1 MKKDA
6 VSAKKGLRVPGTNL
20 RTPFNGNAEMHTG
33 APNGPNKSGNADRW
47 KRDARLQQR

>member
-47 KRDARLQQR
+47 ERDARLKQR

>member
-20 RTPFNGNAEMHTG
+20 RSPFNGSAEMHAG
-33 APNGPNKSGNADRW
+33 APNGPNESGNADRW
-47 KRDARLQQR
+47 KRDARLKQR

>member
-6 VSAKKGLRVPGTNL
+6 ISAKKGLRVPGTNL

-47 KRDARLQQR
+47 KRDARLKQR

>member
-6 VSAKKGLRVPGTNL
+6 ISAKKGLRVPGTNL

-33 APNGPNKSGNADRW
+33 APNEPNESGNADRW
-47 KRDARLQQR
+47 KRDVRLKQR

>member
-33 APNGPNKSGNADRW
+33 APNEPNESGNADRR
-47 KRDARLQQR
+47 KRDARLKQR